1 MSVKEIKEDAGS
13 LSWHLVSN
21 TYYMGFLDDTFV
33 NFRNGTVE
41 VQSQLRLGMTDFGY
55 NYRKVKNFLRCVAK
69 KQLFEDSVTS
79 CKSHY
84 EQEDPSLVGEL
95 EDLDHVSYDVTVPQA
110 VQSHVTDEQLR
121 EWGFTEEDGVFKT
134 DL

>member
-1 MSVKEIKEDAGS
+1 
-13 LSWHLVSN
+13 
-21 TYYMGFLDDTFV
+21 
-33 NFRNGTVE
+33 
-41 VQSQLRLGMTDFGY
+41 MTDFGY

-95 EDLDHVSYDVTVPQA
+95 EDLDHVSYDVTVP
-110 VQSHVTDEQLR
+110 
-121 EWGFTEEDGVFKT
+121 
-134 DL
+134 

>member
-41 VQSQLRLGMTDFGY
+41 V
-55 NYRKVKNFLRCVAK
+55 
-69 KQLFEDSVTS
+69 
-79 CKSHY
+79 
-84 EQEDPSLVGEL
+84 
-95 EDLDHVSYDVTVPQA
+95 
-110 VQSHVTDEQLR
+110 
-121 EWGFTEEDGVFKT
+121 
-134 DL
+134 